1 MRRAGVI
8 ALVFAALAGAPA
20 VGFGQWF
27 HYPTPGIPRT
37 SDGKANLT
45 AAAPR
50 TADGH
55 PDLSGLWHAAQQRHC
70 TDGRGQTIPC
80 GIEIGGSPTA
90 GNLGRDL
97 PGGMLPYKPEAAKL
111 MQERH
116 TVLSIDDPHVRCLP
130 DNPPRAWTLP
140 HMTKIIQTP
149 TQLSLMYEVN
159 AMYRQIFLDGR
170 PFPQDPTP
178 GWNGYS
184 VGHWDG
190 DTLVVETRGFR
201 DNLWADTW
209 GSPMSDSTK
218 MTEKFHRL
226 SFGTMDIE
234 LTIDDSKNYTK
245 AFTVM
250 LHEELE
256 PDTELVDEFCL
267 EGEKDYDRLQ
277 RSRGK

>member
-1 MRRAGVI
+1 MPHLTKAVHTPKL
-8 ALVFAALAGAPA
+8 LVL
-20 VGFGQWF
+20 
-27 HYPTPGIPRT
+27 
-37 SDGKANLT
+37 L
-45 AAAPR
+45 
-50 TADGH
+50 
-55 PDLSGLWHAAQQRHC
+55 
-70 TDGRGQTIPC
+70 
-80 GIEIGGSPTA
+80 
-90 GNLGRDL
+90 
-97 PGGMLPYKPEAAKL
+97 
-111 MQERH
+111 
-116 TVLSIDDPHVRCLP
+116 
-130 DNPPRAWTLP
+130 
-140 HMTKIIQTP
+140 
-149 TQLSLMYEVN
+149 YEVN
-159 AMYRQIFLDGR
+159 AMYRQIFIDGR
-170 PFPQDPTP
+170 PFPDDPTP
-178 GWNGYS
+178 AWNGYS

-190 DTLVVETRGFR
+190 DTLVVETRDFR

-234 LTIDDSKNYTK
+234 LTIDDPKNYTK